1 VAASAAICNDS
12 ILSSLSAC
20 TLLLLFLISDK
31 SGYEMSLTQLG
42 IYRNEKDLQKSP
54 IINQQDEKKKKI
66 IHKLFSLSLMSVMTF
81 ESRWLAMGFQRTPE

>member
-12 ILSSLSAC
+12 ILYSLSAC
-20 TLLLLFLISDK
+20 TMLLLFLISHK

-54 IINQQDEKKKKI
+54 IINQQDAKKKF

-81 ESRWLAMGFQRTPE
+81 ESTWLAMGFLRTPE

>member
-12 ILSSLSAC
+12 ILSSLSAY

-54 IINQQDEKKKKI
+54 IINQQDASKRTRMFACKKNY
-66 IHKLFSLSLMSVMTF
+66 S
-81 ESRWLAMGFQRTPE
+81 